1 MMNFGNAVKAQRLKM
16 GMTQLDL
23 AYAAK
28 ITPSAVSMWER
39 GKAKPHY
46 KMLTKLSKIFGVSE
60 RDLLFPQDETEN
72 KEDNN
77 NVL

>member
-1 MMNFGNAVKAQRLKM
+1 MNFGNAVKEQRLKK

-46 KMLTKLSKIFGVSE
+46 KMLTKLAKIFGVSE
-60 RDLLFPQDETEN
+60 RDLLFPQDETEKN
-72 KEDNN
+72 EDSK
-77 NVL
+77 